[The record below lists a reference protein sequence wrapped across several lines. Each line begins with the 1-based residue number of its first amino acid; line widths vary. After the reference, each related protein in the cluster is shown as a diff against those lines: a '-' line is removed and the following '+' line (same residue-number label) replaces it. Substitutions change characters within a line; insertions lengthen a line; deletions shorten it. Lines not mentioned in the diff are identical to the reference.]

1 MKQQLTA
8 KAKKEPA
15 EQDTEMMIKTS
26 WRMPKTL
33 LKELKQYGL
42 DNDMNLQQVATKAF
56 NLLLGKE

>member
-15 EQDTEMMIKTS
+15 ELDTEMMIKTS